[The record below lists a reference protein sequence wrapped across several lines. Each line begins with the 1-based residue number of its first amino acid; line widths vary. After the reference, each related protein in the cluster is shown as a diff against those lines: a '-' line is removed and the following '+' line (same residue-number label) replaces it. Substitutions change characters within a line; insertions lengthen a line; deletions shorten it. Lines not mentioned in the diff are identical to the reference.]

1 MKKICLF
8 LTLFIANFA
17 LSQTIEP
24 IGTARLKANGVSV
37 TVTGIVTNDAFFD
50 NRNRTRC
57 FQDATGGLN
66 IFAQN
71 SPSAPALQALKPG
84 DSIVVT
90 GVLAEFNN
98 LKQLVEP
105 LNIQVVATNRP
116 VPAPILVSFADLQ
129 NPAVAEPLESMLVR
143 LEDVIIDTGDRI
155 FGSGSAG
162 RSYDIDEPNNRV
174 PGNCFPVSADCNAGP
189 VMRINP
195 GNSLVGVEVP
205 RGLVSLTG
213 NLGQFA
219 AAYQIVVRGIKD
231 FEVGLTI
238 EKVEQTVIQTTFFEL
253 AFSTNQS
260 VKSRVRWG
268 TIFLVNVDTSDPS
281 NYIADYDTTFVG
293 EIVDNEFKRDHIA
306 RITGL
311 NVATPYFV
319 EIYCEN
325 ARGKKVTYT
334 DVYTTASESTGEIKV
349 FFNKPVDVSLSRNGA
364 VAIVVNNMD
373 AIIAS
378 YIDRANTSVDVAIY
392 NSNIAGGTRIATALQ
407 NAKARGVQVRYIFG
421 GELANLVHPLLNGI
435 PRMRDRN
442 VGGPAALQR
451 TGTGNHN
458 KFIVI
463 DPDSRLNSYVITG
476 SGNFTNNGFF
486 DDPNNFLIIQDQAL
500 ARAYRIEFDEMW
512 GEGPVNSSSTEASPG
527 HPDFNRQPRSRFG
540 GQKIKNTPSKFLIG
554 DRLVELYFSP
564 TDGPT
569 NAIRNAIYSTDNDL
583 RFALLILTADE
594 LRVPIDSMQN
604 VGWDVKG
611 LIEDE
616 NAVADNVVPGSD
628 FIWLR
633 DRGVNVQS
641 YPSGPTRQFH
651 HKYAVIDA
659 VRTDSDPLVI
669 TGSFNWTSA
678 AETTNDENLLII
690 HDAKIAN
697 MYRQEFG
704 ERWFE
709 ATNFRD
715 AYLLALDEPNDI
727 SGAVVYP
734 NPSQGKFT
742 IRLSDNLYTSAQV
755 RIVDL
760 QGKIACEQMLAING
774 KNLQVDTRLPK
785 GMYILQLNIEGKIFT
800 RKLVITE

>member
-1 MKKICLF
+1 MKKIYLF
-8 LTLFIANFA
+8 LTLFIANIA
-17 LSQTIEP
+17 LSQTLEP
-24 IGTARLKANGVSV
+24 IGTARLKANGTTV
-37 TVTGIVTNDAFFD
+37 TVTGIVTNDALFD

-66 IFAQN
+66 IFAQGT
-71 SPSAPALQALKPG
+71 PSAPALQALKPG
-84 DSIVVT
+84 DSIVIT

-105 LNIQVVATNRP
+105 LNIQVIASNKP
-116 VPAPILVSFADLQ
+116 VPAPIVVSFADLQ
-129 NPAVAEPLESMLVR
+129 NPAVAEPLESMLVKI
-143 LEDVIIDTGDRI
+143 EDMLIDTGDRI

-174 PGNCFPVSADCNAGP
+174 AGNCFPVSADCNAGP

-205 RGLVSLTG
+205 RGLVSITG

-219 AAYQIVVRGIKD
+219 SAYQIVVRGIKD
-231 FEVGLTI
+231 FEVGLAL
-238 EKVEQTVIQTTFFEL
+238 EKVEQTNIQTTSFEL
-253 AFSTNQS
+253 KFSTNQS
-260 VKSRVRWG
+260 AKSRVRWG
-268 TIFLVNVDTSDPS
+268 NIFLVGVNTSDPT

-293 EIVDNEFKRDHIA
+293 EIVDNNFKLDHIV
-306 RITGL
+306 RLTGL

-319 EIYCEN
+319 EIFCEN
-325 ARGKKVTYT
+325 ANGKKVTFT

-349 FFNKPVDVSLSRNGA
+349 FFNKPVDASLSRNGA
-364 VAIVVNNMD
+364 VATVVNNID
-373 AIIAS
+373 EIFAS
-378 YIDRANTSVDVAIY
+378 YIDRATTSVDVCIY
-392 NSNIAGGTRIATALQ
+392 NANIAGSAKIATALQ
-407 NAKARGVQVRYIFG
+407 NARARGVQVRYIFG
-421 GELANLVHPLLNGI
+421 GELANLAHPLLNNI

-442 VGGPAALQR
+442 ASGPAALQR

-463 DPDSRLNSYVITG
+463 DPNSRLNSYVITG
-476 SGNFTNNGFF
+476 SGNFTNNGLF

-500 ARAYRIEFDEMW
+500 ARAYRAEFDEMW
-512 GEGPVNSSSTEASPG
+512 GEGPVNPNSTQASPS
-527 HPDFNRQPRSRFG
+527 HSDFDRQARSRFG
-540 GQKIKNTPSKFLIG
+540 GQKIKNTPSKFIIG

-583 RFALLILTADE
+583 RFGLLILTADE

-616 NAVADNVVPGSD
+616 NAVADNVVSGSD

-633 DRGVNVQS
+633 DRGVNVQT
-641 YPSGPTRQFH
+641 YPSGVTRQFH

-659 VRTDSDPLVI
+659 VRTTSDPMVV
-669 TGSFNWTSA
+669 TGSFNWTSS
-678 AETTNDENLLII
+678 AENNNDENLLII

-697 MYRQEFG
+697 MFRQEFG

-742 IRLSDNLYTSAQV
+742 IRLSDNLYTSAQM

-760 QGKIACEQMLAING
+760 QGKIVDEQTLTING
-774 KNLQVDTRLPK
+774 RNLQVNTRLSK
-785 GMYILQLNIEGKIFT
+785 GMYILQLNFEGKTFT

>member
-1 MKKICLF
+1 MKKIYLF

-24 IGTARLKANGVSV
+24 IGTARLKANGETV
-37 TVTGIVTNDAFFD
+37 TVTGIVTNDALFD

-57 FQDATGGLN
+57 FQDATGGMN

-84 DSIVVT
+84 DSIVIT

-105 LNIQVVATNRP
+105 LNIRVVATNRP
-116 VPAPILVSFADLQ
+116 VPAPIVVSFADLQ
-129 NPAVAEPLESMLVR
+129 NPTVAEPLESMLVR

-205 RGLVSLTG
+205 RGLVSITG

-219 AAYQIVVRGIKD
+219 AAYQIVVRGVKD
-231 FEVGLTI
+231 FEVGLAL
-238 EKVEQTVIQTTFFEL
+238 EKVEQTNIQTTSFEL
-253 AFSTNQS
+253 KFSTNQS
-260 VKSRVRWG
+260 AKSRVRWG
-268 TIFLVNVDTSDPS
+268 DIFLVNVDTSDP
-281 NYIADYDTTFVG
+281 NNFIADYDTTFVG
-293 EIVDNEFKRDHIA
+293 EIVDNNFKLDHSV

-311 NVATPYFV
+311 NVATSYFV

-325 ARGKKVTYT
+325 QIGKKVTYT
-334 DVYTTASESTGEIKV
+334 DVYTTTSESTGEIKV
-349 FFNKPVDVSLSRNGA
+349 FFNKPVDASLSRNGA
-364 VAIVVNNMD
+364 IATVVNNMD
-373 AIIAS
+373 EIIAS

-392 NSNIAGGTRIATALQ
+392 NANIAGGAKIAAALQ
-407 NAKARGVQVRYIFG
+407 NARTRGVQVRYIFG
-421 GELANLVHPLLNGI
+421 GELTNLAHPLLNHI

-442 VGGPAALQR
+442 GTTGALGR

-458 KFIVI
+458 KFVVI

-476 SGNFTNNGFF
+476 SGNFTNNGLF

-512 GEGPVNSSSTEASPG
+512 GEGPVNPNSTQTSPN
-527 HPDFNRQPRSRFG
+527 HLDFDRKPRSRFG
-540 GQKIKNTPSKFLIG
+540 GQKIKNTPSKFVIG

-616 NAVADNVVPGSD
+616 NAVADNVVSGSD

-659 VRTDSDPLVI
+659 VRTTSDPLVV
-669 TGSFNWTSA
+669 TGSFNWTSS
-678 AETTNDENLLII
+678 AENNNDENLLII

-697 MYRQEFG
+697 LFRQEFG

-715 AYLLALDEPNDI
+715 AYLLALDDPNDI
-727 SGAVVYP
+727 SGAVLYP
-734 NPSQGKFT
+734 NPSQGKFI
-742 IRLSDNLYTSAQV
+742 IRLSDNLYTSVQI

-760 QGKIACEQMLAING
+760 QGKLACEQMLDING
-774 KNLQVDTRLPK
+774 KSLQIDTHLPK
-785 GMYILQLNIEGKIFT
+785 GMYILQINMEGKTFT
-800 RKLVITE
+800 KKLIITE